1 MHISFFF
8 STFAAESCKDTNEEQ
23 RLIEAI
29 NQSMRE
35 TEVRLRAMGR
45 KPYYVTR
52 EQAEKQVAMLLKAK
66 EEFFAKQL

>member
-1 MHISFFF
+1 MPQRRNFV
-8 STFAAESCKDTNEEQ
+8 AAESCKDMNEEQ

-29 NQSMRE
+29 NRSMRE

-66 EEFFAKQL
+66 EEFFANKI

>member
-1 MHISFFF
+1 M
-8 STFAAESCKDTNEEQ
+8 NEEQ

-29 NQSMRE
+29 NRSMRE

-52 EQAEKQVAMLLKAK
+52 EEAEKQVAMLLKAK
-66 EEFFAKQL
+66 EEFFAKQNNNIK

>member
-1 MHISFFF
+1 M
-8 STFAAESCKDTNEEQ
+8 NEEQ

-29 NQSMRE
+29 NRSMQE

-66 EEFFAKQL
+66 EEFFAKQH

>member
-1 MHISFFF
+1 MPQRRNFQRI
-8 STFAAESCKDTNEEQ
+8 CKDMNEEQ

-29 NQSMRE
+29 NRSMRE

-52 EQAEKQVAMLLKAK
+52 EEAEKQVAMLLKAK
-66 EEFFAKQL
+66 EEFFAKQNNNIK

>member
-1 MHISFFF
+1 M
-8 STFAAESCKDTNEEQ
+8 NEEQ

-29 NQSMRE
+29 NRSMRE

-66 EEFFAKQL
+66 EEFFANKE

>member
-1 MHISFFF
+1 M
-8 STFAAESCKDTNEEQ
+8 NEEQ

-29 NQSMRE
+29 NRSMQD

-45 KPYYVTR
+45 KPYCVTR

-66 EEFFAKQL
+66 EEFFANKK